1 MFECNSSDKSSEV
14 RREKEYKTSA
24 SDGVKR
30 SSDDS
35 SLIQRNLLDRQQISL
50 CLFSCRAVRSNLS
63 QIRNRSDRDQLLS
76 TTHSTAHKKKMAKS
90 RWTGPEVAVVV
101 TFSFLQMIV
110 EYIFDV
116 KLHFHTCLALSNIFE
131 RLWNDRTAAQP
142 LLLLFTWN
150 LTWRLQYKPE
160 SGLLFVAKKR
170 TWSQK
175 KSIGS
180 WISCESLQYLI
191 YHFTAKLQI
200 SISQMINHL
209 VHLMSCFVSLDDWKQ
224 SGKWTFSCMKLL
236 GKRRKKKDILFLF
249 DFKSE
254 SY

>member
-1 MFECNSSDKSSEV
+1 MWNCIFTLVWRWETYLKGSEM
-14 RREKEYKTSA
+14 T
-24 SDGVKR
+24 GQQR
-30 SSDDS
+30 S
-35 SLIQRNLLDRQQISL
+35 LYCCCQ
-50 CLFSCRAVRSNLS
+50 
-63 QIRNRSDRDQLLS
+63 
-76 TTHSTAHKKKMAKS
+76 
-90 RWTGPEVAVVV
+90 
-101 TFSFLQMIV
+101 
-110 EYIFDV
+110 
-116 KLHFHTCLALSNIFE
+116 
-131 RLWNDRTAAQP
+131 
-142 LLLLFTWN
+142 LFTWN

-209 VHLMSCFVSLDDWKQ
+209 VHLMSCYVDDWKQ

-236 GKRRKKKDILFLF
+236 GKRTKKKDILFLF

>member
-1 MFECNSSDKSSEV
+1 
-14 RREKEYKTSA
+14 
-24 SDGVKR
+24 
-30 SSDDS
+30 
-35 SLIQRNLLDRQQISL
+35 
-50 CLFSCRAVRSNLS
+50 
-63 QIRNRSDRDQLLS
+63 
-76 TTHSTAHKKKMAKS
+76 MAKS

-116 KLHFHTCLALSNIFE
+116 KLHFHTCLALRNIFE

-170 TWSQK
+170 RWSQK

-209 VHLMSCFVSLDDWKQ
+209 VHLMSCYVSLDDWKQ